1 MRLCMQSEKEV
12 APVDLDRFA
21 RWAGEIARGASRR
34 TPKRRAA
41 AVNCARAAELHTL
54 AHVPVGAGNAK
65 SGAGIRSR
73 KFAH

>member
-1 MRLCMQSEKEV
+1 M
-12 APVDLDRFA
+12 DLDRYA
-21 RWAGEIARGASRR
+21 HRAGEIIAQGTSRR